1 MNSWAASLSPQ
12 SRVGGLSDHKHI
24 KARARGNRRSSPGA
38 GPSAGVGGWGGGVP
52 AAHASDTLHT
62 ACLWGEFSG
71 CGQRGGGRS
80 EKKGS
85 GRSSRRRGREKRP
98 RAPDGRIQRRGG
110 VGTAREFGLEVQIR
124 VRGNV
129 RKFESESAAER
140 VWECTLPNICE
151 ASVCVWWSSR

>member
-1 MNSWAASLSPQ
+1 MQ
-12 SRVGGLSDHKHI
+12 
-24 KARARGNRRSSPGA
+24 
-38 GPSAGVGGWGGGVP
+38 GWGKVP

-80 EKKGS
+80 EKGAAGAVGGGDVRKDHVHQTAAS
-85 GRSSRRRGREKRP
+85 
-98 RAPDGRIQRRGG
+98 RGG
-110 VGTAREFGLEVQIR
+110 GTGREFGLEVQIR

-129 RKFESESAAER
+129 RKFESERAAER
-140 VWECTLPNICE
+140 VWECALPNICE